1 MTRRL
6 RLALALALL
15 SGAATRAEAQGATVR
30 PGMTAD
36 DVKAAWGAP
45 SAERIRGDF
54 TYLSFPTACLPG
66 CGTHDI
72 VILQHGKVVDA
83 IARSN
88 GRRYEGNASY
98 TARTP
103 GYTPPAGATAAPR

>member
-1 MTRRL
+1 MSRAL
-6 RLALALALL
+6 LVALALVAGL
-15 SGAATRAEAQGATVR
+15 AARAEAQAATVR

-36 DVKAAWGAP
+36 EVKAAWGAP
-45 SAERIRGDF
+45 SAERTRGSF
-54 TYLSFPTACLPG
+54 TYLTFPTACLPG

-72 VILQHGKVVDA
+72 VILQDGKVVDA

-98 TARTP
+98 TARAP
-103 GYTPPAGATAAPR
+103 GYTAPAGATAAPR

>member
-1 MTRRL
+1 VIRRL
-6 RLALALALL
+6 VVTLALAGL
-15 SGAATRAEAQGATVR
+15 AATRAEAQAPTVR
-30 PGMTAD
+30 PGMTVD
-36 DVKAAWGAP
+36 EVRAAWGAP
-45 SAERIRGDF
+45 SAERTRGNF
-54 TYLSFPTACLPG
+54 TYLTFPTACLPG

-72 VILQHGKVVDA
+72 VILQDGKVVDA

-88 GRRYEGNASY
+88 GRRYEGTPSF

>member
-1 MTRRL
+1 MIRRVL
-6 RLALALALL
+6 LAFIV
-15 SGAATRAEAQGATVR
+15 AAAVTVRAEAQSATVR

-36 DVKAAWGAP
+36 EVKGAWGAP
-45 SAERIRGDF
+45 SAERTRGDF
-54 TYLSFPTACLPG
+54 TYLTYPTACLPG

-72 VILQHGKVVDA
+72 VILQDGKVVDA

-103 GYTPPAGATAAPR
+103 GYTAPAGATAAPR

>member
-1 MTRRL
+1 VTRRL
-6 RLALALALL
+6 AVLLALAGLA
-15 SGAATRAEAQGATVR
+15 GTRAEAQAPTVR
-30 PGMTAD
+30 PGMTVD
-36 DVKAAWGAP
+36 EVRAAWGAP
-45 SAERIRGDF
+45 SAERTRGNF
-54 TYLSFPTACLPG
+54 TYLTFPTACLPG

-72 VILQHGKVVDA
+72 VILQDGKVVDA

-88 GRRYEGNASY
+88 GRRYEGTPSY

>member
-1 MTRRL
+1 VIRRL
-6 RLALALALL
+6 LMALAFAGL
-15 SGAATRAEAQGATVR
+15 AATRAEAQAPTIR

-36 DVKAAWGAP
+36 EVKAAWGAP
-45 SAERIRGDF
+45 SAERTRGNF
-54 TYLSFPTACLPG
+54 TYLTFPTACLPG

-72 VILQHGKVVDA
+72 VILQDGKVVDA

-88 GRRYEGNASY
+88 GRRYEGTASY

-103 GYTPPAGATAAPR
+103 GYTPPSGATAAPR

>member
-1 MTRRL
+1 MIRRL
-6 RLALALALL
+6 LPALAVAVVMT
-15 SGAATRAEAQGATVR
+15 TRAEAQAATVR

-36 DVKAAWGAP
+36 EVKSAWGAP
-45 SAERIRGDF
+45 SAERTRGSF
-54 TYLSFPTACLPG
+54 TYLTFPTACLPG

-72 VILQHGKVVDA
+72 VILQDGKVVDA

-98 TARTP
+98 TARAP
-103 GYTPPAGATAAPR
+103 GYTAPAGAPAGPR

>member
-1 MTRRL
+1 VIGRL
-6 RLALALALL
+6 FLGLALTA
-15 SGAATRAEAQGATVR
+15 GAVTRAEAQSLVVK
-30 PGMTAD
+30 PGMTVD
-36 DVKAAWGAP
+36 EVRAAWGAP
-45 SAERIRGDF
+45 SAERTRGSF
-54 TYLSFPTACLPG
+54 TYLTFPTACLPG

-72 VILQHGKVVDA
+72 VILQDGKVVDA

-98 TARTP
+98 TARVP

>member
-1 MTRRL
+1 MIRQL
-6 RLALALALL
+6 LVALALVGL
-15 SGAATRAEAQGATVR
+15 AATRAEAQAPTIR

-36 DVKAAWGAP
+36 EVKAAWGAP
-45 SAERIRGDF
+45 SAERTRGNF
-54 TYLSFPTACLPG
+54 TYLTFPTACLPG

-72 VILQHGKVVDA
+72 VILQDGKVVDA

-88 GRRYEGNASY
+88 GRRYEGTASY